1 MFSISGHI
9 LNNKRLITGIN
20 LYENLVFFKY
30 NEKLLKCEGEQY
42 CDCKRKN
49 NCNSIIL
56 LYYTK
61 ILSLFGCLVALP
73 FLIYLRR
80 NVFKY

>member
-49 NCNSIIL
+49 NFNSWVNNL
-56 LYYTK
+56 KTY
-61 ILSLFGCLVALP
+61 
-73 FLIYLRR
+73 
-80 NVFKY
+80 FKYITFVIVFF

>member
-49 NCNSIIL
+49 NCDAE
-56 LYYTK
+56 T
-61 ILSLFGCLVALP
+61 SLKVQKLV
-73 FLIYLRR
+73 
-80 NVFKY
+80 